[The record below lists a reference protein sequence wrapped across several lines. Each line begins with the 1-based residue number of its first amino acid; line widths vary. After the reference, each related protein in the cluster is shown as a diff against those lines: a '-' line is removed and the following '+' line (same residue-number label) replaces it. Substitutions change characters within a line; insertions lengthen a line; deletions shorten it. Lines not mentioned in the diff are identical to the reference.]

1 MDHTSFYIKFHSA
14 MIYHKEEKVQD
25 GHEVSQVRAFSSTT
39 IGEKKCILLTK
50 TLNITWLK
58 IAHIVNI

>member
-1 MDHTSFYIKFHSA
+1 

-39 IGEKKCILLTK
+39 IGEKNVYSLPKHEILLGWK
-50 TLNITWLK
+50 
-58 IAHIVNI
+58 